1 MDRNPIEGH
10 GEWPDAAAPP
20 KTAVQKYIVKAAGIK
35 TLCTAKKD
43 YASDS
48 IARQMISIVSSF
60 E

>member
-1 MDRNPIEGH
+1 MGNGRMRLT
-10 GEWPDAAAPP
+10 P

>member
-1 MDRNPIEGH
+1 MKAMGNGRMRLT
-10 GEWPDAAAPP
+10 P

-48 IARQMISIVSSF
+48 IARQMISSVSSF
-60 E
+60 V